1 MDQAFADV
9 GFVVERSREDRRVAP
24 HAAPPYLTE
33 EGFVLVDRREG
44 GERRGSRNADD
55 SGASVPAV
63 TPDLVAQRMEH
74 LAALY
79 GYVSAQA
86 QAQAEVAR
94 QVGSDWYRP
103 LTRKLAN
110 GV

>member
-9 GFVVERSREDRRVAP
+9 SFVVERSSEDRRVAQ
-24 HAAPPYLTE
+24 HMAPPYLTD
-33 EGFVLVDRREG
+33 EGFILYDRREG
-44 GERRGSRNADD
+44 GERRGCSQPADAAESRP
-55 SGASVPAV
+55 SAS
-63 TPDLVAQRMEH
+63 PDLVSQRMEH

-79 GYVSAQA
+79 GYASAQA

-103 LTRKLAN
+103 LTRKSAN

>member
-1 MDQAFADV
+1 MDQAFNDV
-9 GFVVERSREDRRVAP
+9 SFVVERSHEDRRVAQ
-24 HAAPPYLTE
+24 HMAPPYLTE
-33 EGFVLVDRREG
+33 EGFILYDRREG
-44 GERRGSRNADD
+44 GERRGAGTVAD
-55 SGASVPAV
+55 GAKLRPLA

-94 QVGSDWYRP
+94 QVGNDWYRP
-103 LTRKLAN
+103 FTRKSAN

>member
-1 MDQAFADV
+1 MDQAIADV
-9 GFVVERSREDRRVAP
+9 SFMVERSQEDRRVSK
-24 HAAPPYLTE
+24 HMAPPYLTE
-33 EGFVLVDRREG
+33 EGFILYDRREG
-44 GERRGSRNADD
+44 GERRGSRQ
-55 SGASVPAV
+55 PAE
-63 TPDLVAQRMEH
+63 TAESRPQAAPDLVAQRMEH
-74 LAALY
+74 LSALY

-103 LTRKLAN
+103 VTRKSAN